1 MTTFVMDKDGCDIAH
16 ETLLLKEFGEQ
27 AGYAA
32 PQPQRA
38 VANAGVVA
46 SSNGYSTV
54 VARARTLNID
64 LASAWNEVGD
74 RVRLFSSSAFP
85 KCP

>member
-1 MTTFVMDKDGCDIAH
+1 MTTFVMDVDGCDIAH

-38 VANAGVVA
+38 APNTGVVA
-46 SSNGYSTV
+46 STNRYSTV
-54 VARARTLNID
+54 VERARTLNID

-74 RVRLFSSSAFP
+74 RVRLFSSSALP